1 MMKSC
6 DEALSAVLPYLRE
19 EIGRIRVE
27 KIAATQRGADP
38 AEVAAIETRMY
49 DAIGLWMAMRE
60 ILGGE
65 NHE

>member
-1 MMKSC
+1 MKSC

-19 EIGRIRVE
+19 EIGRIRSE
-27 KIAATQRGADP
+27 KIAATQRGADL
-38 AEVAAIETRMY
+38 AEVASIETRMY

-65 NHE
+65 EHE